1 MATMNFWG
9 WQNWWM
15 DQARPS
21 DWPTHTLPALSNLGI
36 CKPMSEES
44 KPSQISQTCRTLYR
58 CHKQSF
64 WMLLAGSILVFFSSV
79 GSSSE
84 STAKGKGQ
92 HLGRVSS
99 ALNRWFTVFIPR
111 FIGDSS
117 NGSFHCAD
125 RVANR
130 GLKDLYFAE
139 KQLPRRAWPY
149 LGINLLSG
157 KPHEIYV

>member
-1 MATMNFWG
+1 MQRLVG
-9 WQNWWM
+9 WQIFALEVLLLQPVAIREFHVRGIALFCIIGWTM
-15 DQARPS
+15 PFHETICFS
-21 DWPTHTLPALSNLGI
+21 LSNLGI
-36 CKPMSEES
+36 CKLMSEES

-64 WMLLAGSILVFFSSV
+64 WMLLAGSIPVFFSSV

-92 HLGRVSS
+92 HLGRVLS

-111 FIGDSS
+111 FIGDSC

-125 RVANR
+125 RVANC
-130 GLKDLYFAE
+130 GLKDLY
-139 KQLPRRAWPY
+139 L
-149 LGINLLSG
+149 
-157 KPHEIYV
+157 